1 MPGHRVARD
10 QCPSPW
16 SRHVPAPQHE
26 SHEPSWELA
35 PAVQFKEQI
44 SDRHELIE
52 VTDIP
57 NEYSACLRVL
67 ALKTWD
73 NGVSGV
79 RCLERDHGY

>member
-57 NEYSACLRVL
+57 NEYS
-67 ALKTWD
+67 D
-73 NGVSGV
+73 
-79 RCLERDHGY
+79 CLEGAGPEDLG